1 MGFPGSA
8 MVEVSTCQCRRC
20 RSFEFN
26 PWVGKIPSSRK
37 WQPTPELCIYIS
49 HHFYPFI
56 CQWTFQLLPYVDS
69 CKQCCNGHWGLFI
82 LSIVCFW
89 IMFFSGY
96 MPRSGIAGLY
106 GSSIFSFLKDLHA
119 VLHSGYTN
127 LRSHQQCRTGFKY
140 VF

>member
-1 MGFPGSA
+1 

-20 RSFEFN
+20 KSCEFN
-26 PWVGKIPSSRK
+26 PWVGKIPLSRK
-37 WQPTPELCIYIS
+37 WQPTPVLCIYIS
-49 HHFYPFI
+49 HLFYPFI
-56 CQWTFQLLPYVDS
+56 CQWTFQLLPCVDS
-69 CKQCCNGHWGLFI
+69 CKQCCSGHWGLSSPLYAFG
-82 LSIVCFW
+82 SCF
-89 IMFFSGY
+89 SLG
-96 MPRSGIAGLY
+96 GIAGLY